1 MDWNSFETRMA
12 ITDMIDPAAAV
23 ASLFE
28 ENIRNGVWSAG
39 LKLPTERE
47 LERQF
52 GVPRYKLRKLLKEL
66 EAAGKIT
73 RHVGRGSFVS
83 EDAESGLARPPA
95 GLAAHA
101 GPTESGPP
109 FGSAFT
115 DLRDCIQGASPN
127 AIMEVRLMIEPAA
140 AELAAARATSQDLAR
155 IEDCHEKSL
164 AADSIRAFEYWDG
177 LLHRE
182 IVAAARNELLVGI
195 YEAVNSARFQP
206 EWAKMKERS
215 VTPPRRRAYCDHHA
229 QLVQALKDR
238 DGKLARQVSID
249 HLMVVRANFFGE

>member
-1 MDWNSFETRMA
+1 MS
-12 ITDMIDPAAAV
+12 DPAAAV
-23 ASLFE
+23 ATLFE
-28 ENIRNGVWSAG
+28 ENIRSGVWSAG

-47 LERQF
+47 LERRF

-83 EDAESGLARPPA
+83 DDAEYSAERPAAGIPANGGIAPSEAGAPSGN
-95 GLAAHA
+95 
-101 GPTESGPP
+101 
-109 FGSAFT
+109 AFA
-115 DLRDCIQGASPN
+115 DLRNCIQGASPN

-140 AELAAARATSQDLAR
+140 AELAAVRATAQDLAR
-155 IEDCHEKSL
+155 IENCHEKSL
-164 AADSIRAFEYWDG
+164 SAETVKAFEYWDG
-177 LLHRE
+177 LFHRE

-215 VTPPRRRAYCDHHA
+215 ATPPRRRTYCDHHA

-238 DGKLARQVSID
+238 DGKLARQVSVD

>member
-1 MDWNSFETRMA
+1 MA
-12 ITDMIDPAAAV
+12 ISDMSDPAAAV
-23 ASLFE
+23 ATLIE
-28 ENIRNGVWSAG
+28 ENIRSGVWSAG

-83 EDAESGLARPPA
+83 EDAEGAQAPGRPVAGFPA
-95 GLAAHA
+95 NAPSEA
-101 GPTESGPP
+101 GPP
-109 FGSAFT
+109 FGSALT
-115 DLRDCIQGASPN
+115 DLRDCIQGASPS

-140 AELAAARATSQDLAR
+140 AELAAVRATAQDLAR
-155 IEDCHEKSL
+155 IEECHEKSL
-164 AADSIRAFEYWDG
+164 SAEGVRAFEYWDG

-182 IVAAARNELLVGI
+182 IIAAARNELLVGI

-215 VTPPRRRAYCDHHA
+215 VTPPRRRTYCDHHA

-249 HLMVVRANFFGE
+249 HLMVVRANFFGD